1 MTLAKRLMDIGLAL
15 LLVIA
20 LAVPI
25 LVIALWV
32 LVVDGRPVFY
42 PSERMKTPD
51 TPFTLWKFRTM
62 RTFECQLDGLYGH
75 RRNPVNG
82 EESVYSSGIYQLW
95 SDGNAT
101 TIPRV

>member
-32 LVVDGRPVFY
+32 LVVDGRPA
-42 PSERMKTPD
+42 S
-51 TPFTLWKFRTM
+51 
-62 RTFECQLDGLYGH
+62 
-75 RRNPVNG
+75 
-82 EESVYSSGIYQLW
+82 
-95 SDGNAT
+95 
-101 TIPRV
+101 